1 MNRLQIVV
9 LTALAFFASSSFAA
23 LPPEVTAAVTAGTA
37 DVTASFSAVWPII
50 GIVMGGMLVI
60 KIVKRVWSKI

>member
-1 MNRLQIVV
+1 MKRYQLIV
-9 LTALAFFASSSFAA
+9 LTALSFIASSSFAA
-23 LPPEVTAAVTAGTA
+23 LPAEVTAAVTAGTA